1 MAKHPLK
8 TYDFTLVLA
17 NLAELTDIQANA
29 LFRAGCDDATPVSR
43 DSRVLLHF
51 AREADSLEHA
61 IRSAIADVAR
71 SGLRA
76 AHVEM
81 ECPV

>member
-1 MAKHPLK
+1 MR

-17 NLAELTDIQANA
+17 NVPELSDEQADA
-29 LFRAGCDDATPVSR
+29 LFEAGCDDATPVSR
-43 DSRVLLHF
+43 DGRALLRF
-51 AREADSLEHA
+51 AREATSLEQA
-61 IRSAIADVAR
+61 IRSAIADVSR

-76 AHVEM
+76 ARVEM